1 MRLSRQFIM
10 LCCALLLLGAGV
22 PVSGEKCGA
31 DGKGHEKALR
41 AMPFGVEG
49 DSIVI
54 RQGSSL
60 FLEPNV
66 PNPFKSET
74 EISYTLDR
82 ETKVVLRVYDA
93 FYNDV
98 ITLVEEDTQ
107 APGRYVIPFTPAG
120 RFGSGMYFYSLT
132 TSAGTE
138 TRRMMFV
145 E

>member
-1 MRLSRQFIM
+1 MSFFRQFIALFSAVFL
-10 LCCALLLLGAGV
+10 LCSGIPVAGE
-22 PVSGEKCGA
+22 GLGA
-31 DGKGHEKALR
+31 DGRTSGEVLH

-49 DSIVI
+49 DSVVI
-54 RQGSSL
+54 KGGTSL

-82 ETKVVLRVYDA
+82 ETKVLLRVYDA

-98 ITLVEEDTQ
+98 ITLVEEDSQ
-107 APGRYVIPFTPAG
+107 APGRYVIMFTPAG